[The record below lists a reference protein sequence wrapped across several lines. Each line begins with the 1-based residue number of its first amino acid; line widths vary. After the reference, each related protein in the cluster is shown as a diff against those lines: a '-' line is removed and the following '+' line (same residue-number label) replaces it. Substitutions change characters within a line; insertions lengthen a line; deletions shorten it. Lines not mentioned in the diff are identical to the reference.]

1 MFCCVLVFFMDNRSG
16 IFIFLY
22 TNQSFIS
29 MRKFFTLF
37 ICIASS
43 FLGFAQQGLFLR
55 EMTTSDDYEF
65 VGYEYGANNLLSA
78 VHDSVGNQ
86 YSVIDSITY
95 NDLNQQVRLDGW
107 QLLTGYWKHVYYI
120 EYTYNSQGLVASRS
134 NYNFFE
140 NQWQLGGIYT
150 YEYNSGGQ
158 IVFTELTM
166 GGEPFQRIE
175 YEYAGGKLYSEV
187 WSYQYPFSY
196 QFEVS
201 EKFNYEYD
209 ENGRVSIVRDSL
221 YDGYYGFSYNGKTTY
236 AYDVAG
242 NCLSKIIYDQHDD
255 VVEKSI
261 YTFDEQL
268 GLVADTHLPSHP
280 ELSRPVFYDNVN
292 LYVKEAWY
300 TLDVEHV
307 LQYVCDYD
315 YTYDYVT
322 SVADNQINGFSVY
335 PNPASNHVVVNGCR
349 GSEMTV
355 ADVLG
360 NVVLSGTVDY
370 DSQVIDVSHL
380 PAGVYVMKAGEKSTR
395 FVVR

>member
-1 MFCCVLVFFMDNRSG
+1 MG
-16 IFIFLY
+16 
-22 TNQSFIS
+22 
-29 MRKFFTLF
+29 KFFTLF

-78 VHDSVGNQ
+78 VHDSVVNQ

-221 YDGYYGFSYNGKTTY
+221 YDSYYGFSYNGKTTY
-236 AYDVAG
+236 AYDAAG
-242 NCLSKIIYDQHDD
+242 NCLSKINYDQHDD

-268 GLVADTHLPSHP
+268 GLVADAHLPSHP

-335 PNPASNHVVVNGCR
+335 PNPASNHVVVNGCQ

-395 FVVR
+395 FVVK